1 VNTSSSIDMDIQALV
16 DNGLTFDEELRV
28 RALISAD
35 VLLSERYQL
44 LLKQKKLLL
53 LWWKSRKNH

>member
-1 VNTSSSIDMDIQALV
+1 MNTSSSIDMDIQALV

>member
-1 VNTSSSIDMDIQALV
+1 MDIQALV